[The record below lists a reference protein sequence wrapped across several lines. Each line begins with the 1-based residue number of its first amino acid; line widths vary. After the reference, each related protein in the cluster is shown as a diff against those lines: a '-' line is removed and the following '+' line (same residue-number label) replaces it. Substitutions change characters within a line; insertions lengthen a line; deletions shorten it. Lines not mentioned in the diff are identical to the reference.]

1 MRLRNVLLFL
11 LAALAITSFC
21 IAQAAPTA
29 QDILAKSKE
38 AMGGSAWDPIRTTH
52 SVGKLVTSGLT
63 GEGESWENNL
73 TGHYVDHFKLGPAS
87 GAEGFD
93 GTTVWSQ
100 DSSGQPRVEG
110 ATGARQ
116 AAIDEAYRRAFAYW
130 YPQRWAAQI
139 EYSGEKEDQGKHFH
153 VIRITPQGG
162 RPFDIWIDAST
173 YIFDRTVEKG
183 DLETRTDYFS
193 DYRTLDGVKVPF
205 AARSTNGDTKYDQLV
220 TLGKIEFN
228 TPVQEAMFHVP
239 APPPPDFAIAGGK
252 TSTTVPF
259 NLINNHIYVQ
269 VKLNGKGPYR
279 LLCDTGGANIISP
292 STAKELSV
300 KTEGALQGRGVGE
313 KSEDVGL
320 AKIETLQIGDATL
333 NNQLFAVFPMEAFA
347 SVEGVQEHGLIGYEV
362 FKRFIAKVD
371 YEHHTLTLTV
381 PSAFSYQGS
390 GTKIPFVF
398 NAHIPQV
405 DGAID
410 GLAGKFDIDTGSRS
424 SLDLLKPFVEKHDLA
439 AKYGAKIEAVTGWG
453 VGGASRSLVT
463 RAKLLQLGSSGA
475 GIEVRNPV
483 TELSLQ
489 SKGAFT
495 SPYYAGNV
503 GGAVLKRFNIT
514 FDYTHQQLIFEPNAN
529 YGKPDVF
536 DRSGM
541 WLNQSDSAFEVM
553 DIVAGGPAA
562 AASIKVGDK
571 IVAIDGRPVSQ
582 VSLPDLR
589 TKFKT
594 EAPGT
599 KIRLTVSS
607 GGQQRDIELTL
618 RDLV

>member
-1 MRLRNVLLFL
+1 MRIRNVLLSVAAVVLGFAPFS
-11 LAALAITSFC
+11 LAQS
-21 IAQAAPTA
+21 A
-29 QDILAKSKE
+29 QDILAKSKQ
-38 AMGGSAWDPIRTTH
+38 AMGGNAWDSIRTTH

-63 GEGESWENNL
+63 GEGDSWEDNL
-73 TGHYVDHFKLGPAS
+73 NGHYVDHFKLGPAS

-100 DSSGQPRVEG
+100 DSSGEPRVEG
-110 ATGARQ
+110 AAAARQ

-139 EYSGEKEDQGKHFH
+139 EYSGEKEDQGKRFH

-173 YIFDRTVEKG
+173 YLFDHTVEKS
-183 DLETRTDYFS
+183 DIETRTNYFS
-193 DYRTLDGVKVPF
+193 DYRTVNGVKVPF
-205 AARSTNGDTKYDQLV
+205 GARSTNGDTKYDQLI

-228 TPVQEAMFHVP
+228 QPVQEAIFHVP

-259 NLINNHIYVQ
+259 DLINNHIYVH

-292 STAKELSV
+292 ATAKELGV

-320 AKIETLQIGDATL
+320 AKIESLQIGDATL

-347 SVEGVQEHGLIGYEV
+347 SVEGIQEQGLIGYEV

-381 PSAFSYQGS
+381 PSAFKYEGN

-398 NAHIPQV
+398 NSHIPQV

-410 GLAGKFDIDTGSRS
+410 GLTGKFDIDTGSRS
-424 SLDLLKPFVEKHDLA
+424 SLDLLKPFVEKHDLV

-453 VGGASRSLVT
+453 VGGAARSLVT
-463 RAKLLQLGSSGA
+463 RGKLLQLGASGA
-475 GIEVRNPV
+475 AVEVRNPV
-483 TELSLQ
+483 TELTLQ

-503 GGAVLKRFNIT
+503 GGGVLKRFNIT

-529 YGKPDVF
+529 YEKPDVF

-541 WLNQSDSAFEVM
+541 WLNQSDGTFEVM
-553 DIVAGGPAA
+553 DVVAGGPAA
-562 AASIKVGDK
+562 EAGVKVGDK
-571 IVAIDGRPVSQ
+571 IVAVDGKPASQ
-582 VSLPDLR
+582 IPLPDLR
-589 TKFKT
+589 TRFKT

-599 KIRLTVSS
+599 KIRLTISS
-607 GGQQRDIELTL
+607 SGQQRDVELTL

>member
-1 MRLRNVLLFL
+1 MRTRTVLLFFVF
-11 LAALAITSFC
+11 LAALTSVC
-21 IAQAAPTA
+21 LAETA
-29 QDILAKSKE
+29 QEILGKSKD
-38 AMGGSAWDPIRTTH
+38 AMGGAAWDSIRTTH
-52 SVGKLVTSGLT
+52 STAKIVTSGLS
-63 GEGESWENNL
+63 GDAESWEDNL
-73 TGHYVDHFKLGPAS
+73 DGHYVDRFKLGPSS

-100 DSSGQPRVEG
+100 DSSGQSRVEG
-110 ATGARQ
+110 AAAARQ
-116 AAIDEAYRRAFAYW
+116 AAMNEAYRRCFAYW

-139 EYSGEKEDQGKHFH
+139 EYSGEKEDQGKRFH

-162 RPFDIWIDAST
+162 RPFDLWIDATT
-173 YIFDRTVEKG
+173 YLFDHIVEKA
-183 DLETRTDYFS
+183 DIETRTDYFS
-193 DYRTLDGVKVPF
+193 DYRTVDGVKVPF
-205 AARSTNGDTKYDQLV
+205 SGRSTNGDTKYDQLI
-220 TLGKIEFN
+220 TLEKIDFN
-228 TPVQEAMFHVP
+228 APVQEAMFRMP
-239 APPPPDFAIAGGK
+239 APPPPDFSIAGGK
-252 TSTTVPF
+252 TSTVVPF
-259 NLINNHIYVQ
+259 ELINNHIYVQ
-269 VKLNGKGPYR
+269 VKLNDKGPFR

-292 STAKELSV
+292 EAAKELGL

-320 AKIETLQIGDATL
+320 TKIQTLQLGDATL
-333 NNQLFAVFPMEAFA
+333 NNQLFAVFPMESFA
-347 SVEGVQEHGLIGYEV
+347 SVEGVKEQGLIGYEV
-362 FKRFIAKVD
+362 FKRFIVKVD
-371 YEHHTLTLTV
+371 YEHHNLTLTV
-381 PSAFSYQGS
+381 PSAFTYQGN

-410 GLAGKFDIDTGSRS
+410 GLTGKFDIDTGSRS
-424 SLDLLKPFVEKHDLA
+424 SLDLLKPFVEKHDLV
-439 AKYGAKIEAVTGWG
+439 AKYGAKLEAVTGWG

-463 RAKLLQLGSSGA
+463 RSKVLQLGTNRASV
-475 GIEVRNPV
+475 EVHNPV

-503 GGAVLKRFNIT
+503 GGGVLKRFNIT

-529 YGKPDVF
+529 YNKPDVF

-541 WLNQSDSAFEVM
+541 WLNQVDGAFEVM
-553 DIVAGGPAA
+553 DVVAGGPAA
-562 AASIKVGDK
+562 QAGIKVGDK
-571 IVAIDGRPVSQ
+571 IVAIDGNSASQ
-582 VSLPDLR
+582 ILLPDLR

-599 KIRLTVSS
+599 KLRLTINS
-607 GGQQRDIELTL
+607 GGQQRDVELTL